1 MAAPVVRV
9 SVKALRAGFE
19 QVFADLA
26 EQGDVVWVEAGKQR
40 FLLVNGAEQVHE
52 VLVARSAA
60 LQKPRSQA
68 IDTGSPRPERPPAT
82 DVASFRRA
90 LTNGLAARDGAG
102 ADVIRVAAATET
114 ATWRDGSVVEVM
126 PLFRRLAISAA
137 VRGAFASDLD
147 DTHVR
152 QLDAVLRWFDDAPR
166 VLPASRFSSY
176 NLRRVQMLAQ
186 LEGVATQLLA
196 NADRSQPSELDA
208 VNGKAELA
216 AELLLGAVGPLTQTA
231 GWLLLS
237 FVDEPTEAERLR
249 AEWPDVTRTHA
260 FVREVTRLHPT
271 NPRITRVATVDTDVA
286 GERVPATTRVVLNV
300 NAISRSPRFYD
311 DPDRLDPQR
320 WLGTRPDKLAYLS
333 FGIGERRC
341 LGDTFALATLTAL
354 LPALLAGWELRLDT
368 PGTTATGR
376 HQLAEGTRGTVSVC

>member
-26 EQGDVVWVEAGKQR
+26 AQSDVVWVEAGKQR

-52 VLVARSAA
+52 VLVARSGE
-60 LQKPRSQA
+60 LVKPRSQA
-68 IDTGSPRPERPPAT
+68 LDTGPPRPERPPTT

-90 LTNGLAARDGAG
+90 LTNGLAARDDAG
-102 ADVIRVAAATET
+102 AAAIRAAAMTET
-114 ATWRDGSVVEVM
+114 ATWHDGGVVEVM
-126 PLFRRLAISAA
+126 PLLRRLSITAA

-147 DTHVR
+147 SVSQQNFER
-152 QLDAVLRWFDDAPR
+152 VLRWFDDAPR

-186 LEGVATQLLA
+186 LKGVAAELLA

-208 VNGKAELA
+208 GDEFVP
-216 AELLLGAVGPLTQTA
+216 ELLLGAVGPLTQTA

-237 FVDEPTEAERLR
+237 FVDQPAEAERLR
-249 AEWPDVTRTHA
+249 AEWPDVTRTLA

-271 NPRITRVATVDTDVA
+271 NPRITRAATVDTDVA
-286 GERVPATTRVVLNV
+286 GEHVPAMTRVVLNV
-300 NAISRSPRFYD
+300 NAISRSARFYD
-311 DPDRLDPQR
+311 EPDRLIPDR

-333 FGIGERRC
+333 FGVGERRC
-341 LGDTFALATLTAL
+341 LGDSFALATLTAL
-354 LPALLAGWELRLDT
+354 LPALLARHRLELDT
-368 PGTTATGR
+368 TGTTATGR
-376 HQLAEGTRGTVSVC
+376 HQLAEGTRATVSVC